1 MHSTQAKGGGGVL
14 AVRRRHTA
22 QCPRSGGHARTSSPT
37 CSRPCKACTPSA
49 ARWLRRAGSITHC
62 QGPAAGRPCPY
73 VRVSYA
79 SASPA
84 DLALGMA
91 RLAAVLRCA
100 LGLQGPGAEDPGA
113 SPSITPVPAVDAA
126 PRAASRQG
134 TRPELGADTA
144 CAACADGG
152 AAVESNGSAPP
163 PSAFLRA
170 GAAGAAGADAARGG
184 GGEQPCGERAAAAA
198 ALQNAATSAI
208 GLGPGSA
215 ATVGLGASESAHI
228 NAELAR
234 DRGTR
239 AARE

>member
-1 MHSTQAKGGGGVL
+1 MPS
-14 AVRRRHTA
+14 A
-22 QCPRSGGHARTSSPT
+22 QGRAGMPAHASPT
-37 CSRPCKACTPSA
+37 CSRPCKARTPSA

-91 RLAAVLRCA
+91 RLAAVLRSA

-113 SPSITPVPAVDAA
+113 SPSITPAPAADAA

-134 TRPELGADTA
+134 ARPELGAGA
-144 CAACADGG
+144 GCAACADGG
-152 AAVESNGSAPP
+152 AAAESNGSAPL

-170 GAAGAAGADAARGG
+170 GATDAGAARSGD
-184 GGEQPCGERAAAAA
+184 GEQPCGERAAAAA

-234 DRGTR
+234 DRGAR